1 MFSFPQ
7 EKTVFETV
15 TKWQKRKCGTQQ
27 SKMAAV
33 SRVCVLLPLLEYR
46 VRRSLKQ
53 RQAALY
59 NPIDEVN
66 DFLTTVL
73 VIGME
78 SVLDRSVIDFSFF
91 DKSVLNISLFN
102 CVGFSCVG
110 ESNIGFSN
118 VGCTKVGLS
127 NVGFSHVGLGG
138 FSCGRS

>member
-15 TKWQKRKCGTQQ
+15 TKRQKRKCGTQQ
-27 SKMAAV
+27 PKMAAA
-33 SRVCVLLPLLEYR
+33 SRVCVLSPLLEYR

-73 VIGME
+73 VIA
-78 SVLDRSVIDFSFF
+78 SDD
-91 DKSVLNISLFN
+91 
-102 CVGFSCVG
+102 
-110 ESNIGFSN
+110 N
-118 VGCTKVGLS
+118 VHQAV
-127 NVGFSHVGLGG
+127 
-138 FSCGRS
+138 

>member
-27 SKMAAV
+27 PKMAAA

-73 VIGME
+73 VIA
-78 SVLDRSVIDFSFF
+78 SDD
-91 DKSVLNISLFN
+91 
-102 CVGFSCVG
+102 
-110 ESNIGFSN
+110 N
-118 VGCTKVGLS
+118 VHQAV
-127 NVGFSHVGLGG
+127 
-138 FSCGRS
+138 